1 MTRRNQSTITALMG
15 AVLGEL
21 AARPDKPVTEWL
33 VFCDAPKENIADART
48 DSAEEDSR

>member
-33 VFCDAPKENIADART
+33 VFCDAPKEAADART